1 MLIILKKNDYRT
13 YDNKKKKIKNIK
25 IKINESIDPNYK
37 IIILFNNND
46 MRNINNNEND
56 INTLMYINKDIFNL
70 INYMDFI

>member
-1 MLIILKKNDYRT
+1 MII
-13 YDNKKKKIKNIK
+13 KKKKIKNIK

-37 IIILFNNND
+37 LIILFNNND

>member
-37 IIILFNNND
+37 LIILFNNND